1 MPAPHAQIVLLCSTV
16 KTHGYPGIFLFLCP
30 SDAPLLA
37 LLFLAQT
44 QKHMSLHAGNG
55 LFPFAC
61 TLSSEEYLVTQ
72 FY

>member
-1 MPAPHAQIVLLCSTV
+1 MPAPHVQTMLPCSIV

-37 LLFLAQT
+37 RLFLAQT
-44 QKHMSLHAGNG
+44 QKHTRLHTGNG

-61 TLSSEEYLVTQ
+61 ILSSEEYLVTQ